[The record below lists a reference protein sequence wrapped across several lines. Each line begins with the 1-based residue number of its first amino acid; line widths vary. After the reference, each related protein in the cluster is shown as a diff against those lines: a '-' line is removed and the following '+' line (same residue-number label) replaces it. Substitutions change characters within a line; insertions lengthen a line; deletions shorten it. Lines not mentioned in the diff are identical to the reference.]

1 MNFFLA
7 HLSRRLIGELIGY
20 SWSGVCLSSSVV
32 HNAQYK
38 LALATCS
45 GVQNFR
51 IVMQRFVSNWL
62 CSIKKLWKRRQIF
75 FFLIPPTFTS
85 DMSGKKIADIEF
97 YFFFFFVLRLSHLA
111 EKICKTKNKK
121 TLALALVYM
130 FGTHLVYTLA
140 LQPISNGPFVVRKPD
155 LVTTKQNL
163 IWLYTVCVHL
173 LLCLKTSL
181 PSNLIAH
188 QKPKIP

>member
-1 MNFFLA
+1 MHNLIRILAGHVCVMNTPFSKTVLKLKKKNYDIFLA

-20 SWSGVCLSSSVV
+20 SWSGVCPSLSVV

-45 GVQNFR
+45 DIQNFR

-62 CSIKKLWKRRQIF
+62 CSITMEKKRIFF

-85 DMSGKKIADIEF
+85 DMSGKKISRQIEF
-97 YFFFFFVLRLSHLA
+97 YFYFFFVLRLSHLA

-121 TLALALVYM
+121 TLA
-130 FGTHLVYTLA
+130 
-140 LQPISNGPFVVRKPD
+140 
-155 LVTTKQNL
+155 
-163 IWLYTVCVHL
+163 
-173 LLCLKTSL
+173 
-181 PSNLIAH
+181 
-188 QKPKIP
+188 